1 MAQSLQ
7 IIDQENWKLYEY
19 MLDVTIRIPGKK
31 DYKLNDIQI
40 EGIYLEKD
48 YDNDHLPVLMLDTN
62 IPKLVEAMIIKNK
75 NDVTFT
81 LNFTNCVKDTDDLE
95 AQYDKKT
102 VFSGVFTPIIP
113 DTTPDQEKTLRKL
126 LKEADG
132 KTDEFD
138 FSMDD
143 MANKVT
149 FILIK
154 KETSIAAK
162 TIVNAVIPNV
172 TLLEATSFLLSKAG
186 CKNVLMSSLDNTDII
201 SELVLLPIPML
212 SELEYLINY
221 YGFHKEGTQV
231 FMDFDTTYINRMGDK
246 CTAWKRNEPK
256 TVNIFISEAIRGR
269 AAGGSFEKGNEVYIS
284 IDQDSYT
291 VIDGSQA
298 LDQIEGQNVT
308 LLNEDTTQITNI
320 SGGGEFT
327 TVKSVTGHNKYIDSI
342 TALRKKESTRTIQIF
357 ASNIDMTELTPNKQ
371 YNVIT
376 NDSEIIDD
384 ITGTFRISS
393 MSLSVLKQAGK
404 FMPLTSVTLKRVSE
418 S

>member
-1 MAQSLQ
+1 M
-7 IIDQENWKLYEY
+7 
-19 MLDVTIRIPGKK
+19 
-31 DYKLNDIQI
+31 
-40 EGIYLEKD
+40 
-48 YDNDHLPVLMLDTN
+48 
-62 IPKLVEAMIIKNK
+62 
-75 NDVTFT
+75 
-81 LNFTNCVKDTDDLE
+81 
-95 AQYDKKT
+95 
-102 VFSGVFTPIIP
+102 
-113 DTTPDQEKTLRKL
+113 
-126 LKEADG
+126 
-132 KTDEFD
+132 
-138 FSMDD
+138 
-143 MANKVT
+143 
-149 FILIK
+149 
-154 KETSIAAK
+154 
-162 TIVNAVIPNV
+162 
-172 TLLEATSFLLSKAG
+172 
-186 CKNVLMSSLDNTDII
+186 
-201 SELVLLPIPML
+201 
-212 SELEYLINY
+212 
-221 YGFHKEGTQV
+221 
-231 FMDFDTTYINRMGDK
+231 
-246 CTAWKRNEPK
+246 
-256 TVNIFISEAIRGR
+256 NIFISEAIRGR

-404 FMPLTSVTLKRVSE
+404 FMPLTSMTLKRVSE